1 MVLVNKL
8 KIVAV
13 IPARMAASRFPNK
26 PLAKILDLPMIEHV
40 RRRVEQC
47 KILSSVYVATC
58 DVAIKNE
65 VEKNGGKV
73 IMTKDTH
80 ERCTDRIE
88 EAAHFFD
95 ADIVVNI
102 QGDEPAV
109 MQESIMELLEPM
121 LSDDKLQCTNIVN
134 PVTDLSDMNNLNV
147 VKAVLSKT
155 NKILFL
161 SRSCIPGKELT
172 EGFKYFKQTGIMA
185 FRKDFLHHFSSLA
198 PTPLEIKESIDMLR
212 ILEHDYSVQAVI
224 SEHKTFGIDVPE
236 QIKMINDYLLSDSV
250 QRKIY
255 ESIK

>member
-1 MVLVNKL
+1 MKKI

-13 IPARMAASRFPNK
+13 IPARMAATRFPNK

-40 RRRVEQC
+40 RRRVSQC
-47 KILSSVYVATC
+47 EILSDVYVATC
-58 DVAIKNE
+58 DQAIKTE
-65 VEKNGGKV
+65 VERNGGKV

-88 EAAHFFD
+88 EAAYHFD

-109 MQESIMELLEPM
+109 MKESILELVEP
-121 LSDDKLQCTNIVN
+121 LLANENLNCTNIVN
-134 PVTDLSDMNNLNV
+134 PVSDLSDMNNPNV
-147 VKAVLSKT
+147 VKSVLSQS

-161 SRSCIPGKELT
+161 SRACIPSRELSPT
-172 EGFKYFKQTGIMA
+172 FKYYKQTGIMA
-185 FRKDFLHHFSSLA
+185 FRKKFLHLFSSLA

-212 ILEHDYSVQAVI
+212 LLEHDHSVQAVI
-224 SEHKTFGIDVPE
+224 SEHKTIGIDIPE
-236 QIKMINDYLLSDSV
+236 QIKMIEEYLLIDPV

-255 ESIK
+255 DSIK